1 MHVPLPFLPPSFV
14 SCHVHALFLSAFPHC
29 PSALFRPLLPVSTP
43 CLQGK
48 RVKFSASAEEEGHG
62 TIKRKPTAY
71 VRMRVPVEEEEEEE
85 EEEVRFCL
93 ARCVS
98 FWLYSIHRYD
108 I

>member
-1 MHVPLPFLPPSFV
+1 M
-14 SCHVHALFLSAFPHC
+14 
-29 PSALFRPLLPVSTP
+29 
-43 CLQGK
+43 
-48 RVKFSASAEEEGHG
+48 KFSASAEEEGHG

-93 ARCVS
+93 APCVS